1 MFVVKHHRGLGKFIA
16 GLGTQIEILN
26 VMGKELYIPCILLC
40 ALLVGAFNPIDLYLS
55 KNDGKGLWVWYS
67 VQVQWKPCLITA
79 LWMIHKEV

>member
-40 ALLVGAFNPIDLYLS
+40 ALLVGAFNPIDLYL
-55 KNDGKGLWVWYS
+55 
-67 VQVQWKPCLITA
+67 
-79 LWMIHKEV
+79 